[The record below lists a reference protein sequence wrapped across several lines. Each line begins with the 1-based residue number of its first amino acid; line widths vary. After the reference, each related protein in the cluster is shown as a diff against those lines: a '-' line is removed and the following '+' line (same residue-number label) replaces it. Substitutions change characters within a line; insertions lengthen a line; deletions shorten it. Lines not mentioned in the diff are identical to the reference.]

1 MIEVELKED
10 RGKWHTLELS
20 TDLQVKGVAVTA
32 DHVAL
37 WSSKTLVVYQLS
49 TEGLGD
55 DARITSKTV
64 GKCHLLVCA
73 SISMKLIA
81 TYVDKNFLN
90 LSGIQVK
97 LCLHELTTGPYHE
110 PHEHSPCSDRP
121 AQTSM
126 QCLMSRGHVV

>member
-1 MIEVELKED
+1 MNEKIELLIECNSYIALFQVSAVQVSPSQLVIEVELKED
-10 RGKWHTLELS
+10 RGKCHTLELS

-49 TEGLGD
+49 TEGLGE

-64 GKCHLLVCA
+64 GKCHLPVCT

-81 TYVDKNFLN
+81 T
-90 LSGIQVK
+90 
-97 LCLHELTTGPYHE
+97 
-110 PHEHSPCSDRP
+110 
-121 AQTSM
+121 
-126 QCLMSRGHVV
+126 